1 MQKLCDER
9 ILPISAVDYALRVK
23 DEVTAL
29 KQRYEE
35 DFFINNISFNFIEEY
50 TGVIDQLQAFF
61 IRSITVKIEIIL
73 SLQKIS
79 FVRQLNFMRKS
90 MKKMQN

>member
-35 DFFINNISFNFIEEY
+35 DFSINNISFDFIEEY
-50 TGVIDQLQAFF
+50 TGVIDQLQIFLF
-61 IRSITVKIEIIL
+61 D
-73 SLQKIS
+73 
-79 FVRQLNFMRKS
+79 
-90 MKKMQN
+90 